1 MNKYMTAINNICP
14 QCGFEF
20 VRYQYID
27 EIGKEDFCSDY
38 CGDLYYSKEESTK
51 RALKRKSELR
61 LKKLDN
67 IINN

>member
-1 MNKYMTAINNICP
+1 MTAMNNSCP

-20 VRYQYID
+20 VSYQYDD
-27 EIGKEDFCSDY
+27 EPIKLEFCSDY
-38 CGDLYYSKEESTK
+38 CGELYYSEEETS
-51 RALKRKSELR
+51 KRKSELR